1 MNPFLIPPL
10 VAFAWTAFFVIGWAL
25 VINGARK

>member
-25 VINGARK
+25 VISNDV